1 MMKASFVFTILF
13 MLLGPIKII
22 PGFLKLTQGAPR
34 SFKREVAIKAALIA
48 SAIVAVVSLLG
59 TNMLAKYG
67 ISLDGLRLA
76 GGLVLLISA
85 LKLTFPDPEQ
95 SSTDGP
101 MPTALQ
107 LAISPVALPLIVPP
121 AGIAAVLIF
130 TTLASTTPGMNAVV
144 AQVLVAL
151 MALDFLVMFF
161 IDPIVRLPGVLLVL
175 NVFGAILVFIQ
186 IALALELLVIAF
198 RGLGVVR

>member
-22 PGFLKLTQGAPR
+22 PGFLKLTHGAPR

-48 SAIVAVVSLLG
+48 SVIVAVVALLG
-59 TNMLAKYG
+59 KGMLATYG

-107 LAISPVALPLIVPP
+107 LALSPVALPIIVPP
-121 AGIAAVLIF
+121 AGIAAILIF
-130 TTLASTTPGMNAVV
+130 TTLASATPGMNAVV
-144 AQVLVAL
+144 AQVLVGL
-151 MALDFLVMFF
+151 MVLDFLVMFF
-161 IDPIVRLPGVLLVL
+161 IDQIVRLPGVLLVL

-186 IALALELLVIAF
+186 VALALEILLIAF
-198 RGLGVVR
+198 RNLGVVR

>member
-22 PGFLKLTQGAPR
+22 PGFLKLTRGAPR

-48 SAIVAVVSLLG
+48 SGIVAVVALLG
-59 TNMLAKYG
+59 NRMLATYG

-85 LKLTFPDPEQ
+85 LKLTFPDSEQ

-107 LAISPVALPLIVPP
+107 LALSPVALPIIVPP
-121 AGIAAVLIF
+121 AGIAAILIF
-130 TTLASTTPGMNAVV
+130 RPSL
-144 AQVLVAL
+144 Q
-151 MALDFLVMFF
+151 
-161 IDPIVRLPGVLLVL
+161 RL
-175 NVFGAILVFIQ
+175 
-186 IALALELLVIAF
+186 
-198 RGLGVVR
+198 RG